1 LGVGCKTRTLGD
13 MFDKVKQFLNKEES
27 GPNNDISV
35 LPITHNPGLI
45 ILQMMG
51 WSINLKSDGT
61 WYCEA
66 TDGG

>member
-1 LGVGCKTRTLGD
+1 
-13 MFDKVKQFLNKEES
+13 MFYKVKQLLKEEES

-45 ILQMMG
+45 ILQMMTG

-61 WYCEA
+61 WYWEA